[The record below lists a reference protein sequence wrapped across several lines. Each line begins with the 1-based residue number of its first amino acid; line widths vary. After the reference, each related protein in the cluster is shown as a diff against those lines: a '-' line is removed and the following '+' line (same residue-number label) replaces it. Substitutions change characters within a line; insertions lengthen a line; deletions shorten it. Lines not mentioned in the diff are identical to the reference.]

1 MWDVAKNYPF
11 HPAFKASM
19 ILVYIIYWVP
29 RDWGSEF
36 SYISVMPSHSAAD
49 RSNSNIGSTPSS
61 RGLMVAK
68 SKRGSISTWQL
79 KYLRLVTVISIFP
92 WAALLVL
99 PTWSRLVVVE
109 PNLAPGPK
117 SKRFCNC
124 VVLISPEIRCLIVH
138 LRHQFFG
145 LRFKWT
151 LVVAEP
157 VRGEDI
163 KVANS
168 VNT

>member
-1 MWDVAKNYPF
+1 MWDVAKNYSF
-11 HPAFKASM
+11 HSAFKASM
-19 ILVYIIYWVP
+19 ILIYIIYWVP
-29 RDWGSEF
+29 RNWGSEF
-36 SYISVMPSHSAAD
+36 SYIPAIPSHSAAD
-49 RSNSNIGSTPSS
+49 KSNSNIGSTPNS
-61 RGLMVAK
+61 RGSRVAK

-79 KYLRLVTVISIFP
+79 KYLRLVTVISMFP
-92 WAALLVL
+92 RAALLNL
-99 PTWSRLVVVE
+99 PTWNRLVVTE

-124 VVLISPEIRCLIVH
+124 IVLISPTIRCLTVH

-151 LVVAEP
+151 LVVTKP

-168 VNT
+168 VNA